1 MQSKKLMNNLDFGYG
16 KYITKSKKAKEKNLL
31 NYKFPSI
38 GMKRMVHTGNNR
50 ADIQQ

>member
-1 MQSKKLMNNLDFGYG
+1 MENTLQKV
-16 KYITKSKKAKEKNLL
+16 KAKKKNLL